1 MTSSPSPSAIDK
13 MHAGEWYNCRDA
25 SLDPLRHSARVAVH
39 HHNTAPVSERGAIGA
54 KLAALLGCCPASTM
68 IEAPFHCAYG
78 INIYLGEN
86 VYFNAGC
93 TILDTGRVTIGANS
107 MFGPAV
113 QIYCADHHRD
123 RPVRRIRIH
132 RFHPHHLQIDSPI
145 TSGLS
150 ASLSQGSCSVNI
162 VTHSRQL
169 HGILDIS
176 VPQNIRSGPNVS

>member
-123 RPVRRIRIH
+123 PNLRAQGLERALPVTIGADVWVGGGAIIL
-132 RFHPHHLQIDSPI
+132 PGI
-145 TSGLS
+145 TIGNG
-150 ASLSQGSCSVNI
+150 AIIGAGAV
-162 VTHSRQL
+162 VTRN
-169 HGILDIS
+169 
-176 VPQNIRSGPNVS
+176 VPQNATAVGNPAR